1 MIIEISESIGSLLI
15 VEDEGLVS
23 MMLEDIV
30 RQMGATNV
38 HVCGDLDSAHQT
50 AGSADIDCAVLDVRM
65 RGGTTEAIADLLASR
80 GVPFMYSTG
89 GTPDSIPV
97 QHRHRPMITKPFAE
111 DDFRMMLLDTYMA
124 GVNPCAPQRVATPG
138 LTN

>member
-1 MIIEISESIGSLLI
+1 MIIEISEGIASLLI

-23 MMLEDIV
+23 MMIEDIV
-30 RQMGATNV
+30 RQMGAKDV
-38 HVCGDLDSAHQT
+38 HICGDLDTAHQT
-50 AGSADIDCAVLDVRM
+50 ASSAAIDCAVLDVRM
-65 RGGTTEAIADLLASR
+65 RGGTTEAIADLLATR

-89 GTPDSIPV
+89 GTPDSIPA

-111 DDFRMMLLDTYMA
+111 DDFKTMLLDTYLGGA
-124 GVNPCAPQRVATPG
+124 DPCHSERVATQG